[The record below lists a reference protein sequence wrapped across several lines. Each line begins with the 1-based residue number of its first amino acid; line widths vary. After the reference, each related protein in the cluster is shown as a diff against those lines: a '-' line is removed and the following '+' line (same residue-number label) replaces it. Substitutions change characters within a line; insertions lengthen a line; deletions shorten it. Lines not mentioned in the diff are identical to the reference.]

1 MSGRTV
7 KPLGPVGVTG
17 PEDGLNGA
25 RPVVGAAEPDWII
38 EKHFRV
44 LQRKTYIRGILIAKF
59 YGEHDS
65 IKDLQQFVYEQY
77 FDISLYDAQIV
88 DAEFRKNNDGPF
100 PESDEVFIGAI
111 EPNPL
116 PCSVSYQGVTWRYSV
131 QLHDVRTSN
140 IDLNKYRLLHMKE
153 DDLVFGTLEATITG
167 YMSEYFREEF
177 EVRVPVAKPTGK
189 EAGTVGAV
197 PNGGAD
203 HGALSGMAHSGWR
216 RPAGDRVETGNTIT
230 KNGYRWR
237 EFLDA
242 RRDSTAWGDPV
253 YAGKERGGCLGS
265 AGWIVMAF
273 IGVMFL
279 LAIGPQGAMVLL
291 GLAAFGLVVG
301 FFSGLFR
308 PILWLF
314 TGLFFL
320 VGLAALV
327 GRFVCG
333 PEVLNVPFSGDQA
346 SEVTFVVREST
357 VGTDSRAAARSN
369 VDTSMVDSSSTA
381 GAIDSV
387 IVHHRVWKDYADSVY
402 EGDIS
407 ISTSD
412 MARSTAFKNQLRPH
426 GEPLVSYDRMLGAL
440 AGSDSA
446 FLPGVYRL
454 FDSIRVRHHPD
465 TTGFAEIVVSF
476 VQDIPYALVLDGD
489 CDPNLYSD
497 GFTQKYLQSPGA
509 VCAGFQRFGIHTPV
523 EFMGTLQGD
532 CDTRTLLLYTLLDHY
547 GYDVAILSS
556 EVYSHSL
563 LGIDL
568 PVAGTAYACRG
579 KRYVLW
585 ETTTPGIPPGLI
597 PAQLSN
603 LSNWRI
609 SIKSKN

>member
-1 MSGRTV
+1 
-7 KPLGPVGVTG
+7 
-17 PEDGLNGA
+17 
-25 RPVVGAAEPDWII
+25 
-38 EKHFRV
+38 
-44 LQRKTYIRGILIAKF
+44 
-59 YGEHDS
+59 
-65 IKDLQQFVYEQY
+65 
-77 FDISLYDAQIV
+77 
-88 DAEFRKNNDGPF
+88 
-100 PESDEVFIGAI
+100 
-111 EPNPL
+111 
-116 PCSVSYQGVTWRYSV
+116 
-131 QLHDVRTSN
+131 
-140 IDLNKYRLLHMKE
+140 
-153 DDLVFGTLEATITG
+153 
-167 YMSEYFREEF
+167 
-177 EVRVPVAKPTGK
+177 
-189 EAGTVGAV
+189 
-197 PNGGAD
+197 
-203 HGALSGMAHSGWR
+203 
-216 RPAGDRVETGNTIT
+216 
-230 KNGYRWR
+230 
-237 EFLDA
+237 
-242 RRDSTAWGDPV
+242 
-253 YAGKERGGCLGS
+253 
-265 AGWIVMAF
+265 
-273 IGVMFL
+273 
-279 LAIGPQGAMVLL
+279 
-291 GLAAFGLVVG
+291 
-301 FFSGLFR
+301 
-308 PILWLF
+308 
-314 TGLFFL
+314 
-320 VGLAALV
+320 
-327 GRFVCG
+327 
-333 PEVLNVPFSGDQA
+333 
-346 SEVTFVVREST
+346 
-357 VGTDSRAAARSN
+357 
-369 VDTSMVDSSSTA
+369 VDSSSTA

-407 ISTSD
+407 ISTGD

-426 GEPLVSYDRMLGAL
+426 GEPLVAYDRMLGAL

-465 TTGFAEIVVSF
+465 TTGFAEIAVSF

-568 PVAGTAYACRG
+568 PVAGTAYASRG

-609 SIKSKN
+609 SIQSKN